1 MVDYRITSV
10 DPSALSFTG
19 GEWDG
24 DDARTTMPNPSAE
37 QTDRSVLDESFVFVP
52 TGDDGDSRDEKA
64 NWKCP
69 FREEPGGPASE
80 RGLLACLQ
88 AVNGAR
94 GGIDGIDTETLQD
107 GYDWIVDALT
117 AAGQYED
124 RADAPDFEASA
135 SEQIMAEYAEGD
147 TVTWGKSDD
156 GPPHP
161 NQAYGVIR
169 DMATDGENNFGDM
182 IDGPF
187 APEGTEDNPAYLIE
201 VLDETDDGWVPSGT
215 MVGHRG
221 DTLES
226 FDAEVVEAAT
236 DYGDSGG
243 DDGGFTPTMET
254 DDGVPLFDSR
264 EAAEQAAEMSGCSGS
279 HEMDMDGQTMYAPC
293 EDHGTATDTI
303 DAASTC
309 VSCSDASLTRRAEGS
324 LAVDQTRV
332 EAASDAL
339 RGIVWA
345 AGDHDL
351 SLGGNPTG
359 VRVPAE
365 TVDQTFDWLTEDIQD
380 DGVGI
385 GFDHPDRDSVAA
397 QTGLVEIGEADAV
410 GLSETGDEIVL
421 TDSTLTNDQAVAAA
435 ADGQFDQLDF
445 SVVAD
450 VAVREDDNGETVTEN
465 GRVVLDAV
473 RITRIDVV
481 NDGAVAS
488 ASITTD
494 QSDLP
499 SLQQTVAAAVADPS
513 ARSDAVD
520 ALRASAAALQTNM
533 DNNSTGISTDPTDL
547 SAARSELSAA
557 ADMIEQLEGEKATLK
572 DAFTSVVAAHDADV
586 DPSDVDDAPD
596 AAAQAVIDAATVE
609 LRKEIAQVEAD
620 LAKYDTDDVPKR
632 TEQLKGS
639 DAEELRRR
647 RDRVK
652 AEAYDREQRRQSKGA
667 AAARQDTVGRSSATG
682 GDTDADLKAEDM
694 AKKALDGRDRLTVET
709 TDSLSAS
716 QLLRDSYGIDAS
728 AYQDV
733 DELRTAVTAART
745 GDNE

>member
-24 DDARTTMPNPSAE
+24 DDARTTMPNPSSE

-52 TGDDGDSRDEKA
+52 TGDDGDSRDEKT

-94 GGIDGIDTETLQD
+94 GGIDGIGGDTLQD
-107 GYDWIVDALT
+107 GYDWIADALT

-124 RADAPDFEASA
+124 RDDAPDFQASA
-135 SEQIMAEYAEGD
+135 SKQLMAEYSQGD
-147 TVTWGKSDD
+147 TVTWGKSPD

-161 NQAYGVIR
+161 NQAYGVVR
-169 DMATDGENNFGDM
+169 DTATDGSDNFGDM

-187 APEGTEDNPAYLIE
+187 APEGSEDNPAYLIE

-221 DTLES
+221 ESLES
-226 FDAEVVEAAT
+226 FDAEVIEGAE
-236 DYGDSGG
+236 DGGSDGG
-243 DDGGFTPTMET
+243 DGFTPTTET
-254 DDGVPLFDSR
+254 DDGVPLYDSR
-264 EAAEQAAEMSGCSGS
+264 EAAEQAAEMAGCTGS
-279 HEMDMDGQTMYAPC
+279 HEMEVDGRTVYAPC
-293 EDHGTATDTI
+293 GDHDTATDTI
-303 DAASTC
+303 DAGAASC
-309 VSCSDASLTRRAEGS
+309 ASCTTASLTRRAEGS
-324 LAVDQTRV
+324 LSVDQTRV
-332 EAASDAL
+332 EAAADAL

-351 SLGGNPTG
+351 SLGGDPTG

-450 VAVREDDNGETVTEN
+450 VAVREDDNGEPVTED

-499 SLQQTVAAAVADPS
+499 SLQETVAAAVSDPS
-513 ARSDAVD
+513 TRADAVD
-520 ALRASAAALQTNM
+520 ALRASAAALQTQHM
-533 DNNSTGISTDPTDL
+533 DRDNDGITTDPTDL

-557 ADMIEQLEGEKATLK
+557 ADVIEQLESENATLT
-572 DAFTSVVAAHDADV
+572 DAFSSVVAAHDADV
-586 DPSDVDDAPD
+586 DPSDVDDAPE

-609 LRKEIAQVEAD
+609 LREEIARVEAD
-620 LAKYDTDDVPKR
+620 LAKYDTDDASER
-632 TEQLKGS
+632 AEELKGS

-652 AEAYDREQRRQSKGA
+652 AEAYDREKRRQSKGA

-694 AKKALDGRDRLTVET
+694 AKKVLDGRDRLTVET

-716 QLLRDSYGIDAS
+716 ELLRDSYGINAS
-728 AYQDV
+728 RYQDV
-733 DELRTAVTAART
+733 DELRAEVSAART
-745 GDNE
+745 GDKE